1 MDSPGID
8 LEEGATLIEELS
20 DWPALDDIFYD
31 DATKFEGGQGE
42 QIDIDTVIAATSPF
56 GLDFKASAVR
66 PSPFPSEASLAKGAH
81 HRQDLGK
88 HEVAPG
94 QKEGTVDATHKKRRA
109 SRIRSREMS
118 CRVCYLEKASCDR
131 NFPCGRCFRYNKPC
145 RPAMVTQASRRPVRG
160 TSSSSL
166 LFQSSP
172 YLDLV
177 IERSDLPA
185 MVPLYLQAFQELFQE
200 GVLSR
205 KRAIGLLKSW
215 VDLGVM
221 MDGDCDPTFGAFAEV
236 KAAFQI
242 HDLEL
247 EDPECLAYEPPLH
260 AEKGRLW
267 AARAD
272 RVLGEGAKHLEE
284 NLVCRQAN
292 NSSRAVYMARM
303 DCKDQWVISNK
314 AHNTYFRSPAEF
326 LQDMWKRRCLLAFLF
341 AAGVAPEDR
350 LAYFKLLHFVTLSTS
365 LTKRTGFLKIFDRQG
380 RMTLYL
386 LDHQVIKM
394 GPNEYAA
401 LCVTEPA
408 PPSRHVTTRP
418 DVTRLRSTHY
428 PSNNSSASILRV
440 VSGGMRRRQACD
452 VSKPWSRAGDIRW
465 PDDTTGRE
473 ANMREEKAL
482 NVLRVSEEPPASPT
496 STFSTMPRADP
507 EMLVPSIASIP
518 VPSPDLVMGEFVPKS
533 TEKDQSISIFGPPL
547 LSRARPPLRPPC

>member
-1 MDSPGID
+1 MSVG
-8 LEEGATLIEELS
+8 LSLIG
-20 DWPALDDIFYD
+20 F
-31 DATKFEGGQGE
+31 
-42 QIDIDTVIAATSPF
+42 
-56 GLDFKASAVR
+56 
-66 PSPFPSEASLAKGAH
+66 
-81 HRQDLGK
+81 
-88 HEVAPG
+88 
-94 QKEGTVDATHKKRRA
+94 
-109 SRIRSREMS
+109 
-118 CRVCYLEKASCDR
+118 CRVAHS
-131 NFPCGRCFRYNKPC
+131 PC
-145 RPAMVTQASRRPVRG
+145 RDFDRVMTVGLLGTYFPVFIS
-160 TSSSSL
+160 TL
-166 LFQSSP
+166 LSSP
-172 YLDLV
+172 DYL
-177 IERSDLPA
+177 
-185 MVPLYLQAFQELFQE
+185 
-200 GVLSR
+200 
-205 KRAIGLLKSW
+205 RA
-215 VDLGVM
+215 
-221 MDGDCDPTFGAFAEV
+221 
-236 KAAFQI
+236 Q
-242 HDLEL
+242 
-247 EDPECLAYEPPLH
+247 
-260 AEKGRLW
+260 
-267 AARAD
+267 
-272 RVLGEGAKHLEE
+272 
-284 NLVCRQAN
+284 
-292 NSSRAVYMARM
+292 
-303 DCKDQWVISNK
+303 
-314 AHNTYFRSPAEF
+314 
-326 LQDMWKRRCLLAFLF
+326 
-341 AAGVAPEDR
+341 
-350 LAYFKLLHFVTLSTS
+350 
-365 LTKRTGFLKIFDRQG
+365 IFDRQG